1 MFSTRRRWT
10 GSSSTMRMN
19 SDMNAPRD
27 ATSAVVLTFRSVSLQ
42 PLSSER
48 QNQNRTSTL
57 ELLVSLCFRRSHET
71 VPQSDASVE
80 SGTLVRLVGARRPL
94 VLITPECSVPW
105 ATVSHDRSGRY
116 EAGLAPDRSQRCAA
130 ARARANLVAIDDRKM
145 R

>member
-71 VPQSDASVE
+71 VPQSDASVG
-80 SGTLVRLVGARRPL
+80 SGTPEVDELRTARDRRAMQTQLATAREEPRMKKLL
-94 VLITPECSVPW
+94 VLSV
-105 ATVSHDRSGRY
+105 
-116 EAGLAPDRSQRCAA
+116 
-130 ARARANLVAIDDRKM
+130 
-145 R
+145 